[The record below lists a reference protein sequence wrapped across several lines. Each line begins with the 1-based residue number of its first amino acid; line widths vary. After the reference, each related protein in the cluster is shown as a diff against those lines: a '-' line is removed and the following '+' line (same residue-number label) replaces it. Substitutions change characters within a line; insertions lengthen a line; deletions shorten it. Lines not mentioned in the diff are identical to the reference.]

1 MSLYF
6 LCDNITNVQERK
18 DEHVSKDNRIKDFQ
32 NLVTQGNQLLEGAYD
47 INLIEMRLLYLALT
61 KIDSRKPQPKNEYT
75 LYAKEYRDKFSLDSK
90 NCYEQLKS
98 AASSLG
104 SKPIITYEW
113 NEKKHRI
120 DTVKRFW
127 FSSIRYGVGD
137 SSSDVTLRFSDS
149 VSQYLYELKNEFTQ
163 MNLEDMVK
171 LDTPFSFRLYSWLY
185 KYKNLNK
192 NKNAFGVISTDPF
205 SIDWMKE
212 RTGLTGKYPIYKD
225 FKKRVLDPAV
235 DIINANTNLSVTY
248 ESIKIGKKIDS
259 IVFSYL
265 VENDFHGGAKA
276 ISKPLRQRLP
286 SRPRVT
292 KGSAAEGDWARRCI
306 DVMKNYLI
314 ALREYDP
321 KLKLTTADLRKV
333 EAWYKIIGNSFN
345 KQFWHGE
352 EA

>member
-1 MSLYF
+1 MANL
-6 LCDNITNVQERK
+6 
-18 DEHVSKDNRIKDFQ
+18 KDNRVKDVQ

-75 LYAKEYRDKFSLDSK
+75 LFAKEYRDKFSLDSK
-90 NCYEQLKS
+90 NSYEQLKS

-104 SKPIITYEW
+104 AKPIVTYEW
-113 NEKKHRI
+113 NEQKKRI
-120 DTVKRFW
+120 DAVKRFW

-137 SSSDVTLRFSDS
+137 SSSDITLKFSDS
-149 VSQYLYELKNEFTQ
+149 VSQYLFELKNEFTQ

-192 NKNAFGVISTDPF
+192 NKNSLGIISTDPF

-235 DIINANTNLSVTY
+235 DIINANTNLSVRY
-248 ESIKIGKKIDS
+248 EAVKIGRKIES

-265 VENDFHGGAKA
+265 VENEHMDGRSA
-276 ISKPLRQRLP
+276 SKPLRPRLP

-306 DVMKNYLI
+306 VVMKDYFVS
-314 ALREYDP
+314 LREYDP
-321 KLKLTTADLRKV
+321 KLKLSKADLRKI
-333 EAWYKIIGNSFN
+333 ESWHKIIGNDFSE
-345 KQFWHGE
+345 QFWYGDKE
-352 EA
+352 